1 MPGVPLPRDV
11 ILLFLKESSMH
22 TFLREANDGFVP
34 PSSADFDFAPIFGN
48 SILFTKPVLMVF
60 LSVVIAATF
69 FIASSRKAAI
79 VPSKLQ
85 YAGESIYTFIRNEL
99 GRDVIGPEFMRFVPF
114 LFSLFVFILVN
125 NVFGVILLLQ
135 FPTMSHI
142 GFPIGVTIFSY
153 VCYHYVAIK
162 KHGLGK
168 YLKDICFMPGIPK
181 PVYLILTPVELL
193 TYLVTRPL
201 TLSMRLFANMFAGH
215 LLLLVFVL
223 GGEYLLMSGILLK
236 FLSIFSFGLAIGLSF
251 FELGIQCLQ
260 AYIFTLLTALYIA
273 GALADEH

>member
-22 TFLREANDGFVP
+22 TFLREANNGFVP

-125 NVFGVILLLQ
+125 NVFGVIPLLQ

>member
-125 NVFGVILLLQ
+125 NVFGVIPLLQ

-201 TLSMRLFANMFAGH
+201 TLSMRLFANIFAGH

>member
-22 TFLREANDGFVP
+22 TFLREANNGFVP

-79 VPSKLQ
+79 VPSTLQ

-125 NVFGVILLLQ
+125 NVFGVIPLLQ

>member
-48 SILFTKPVLMVF
+48 SILFTKPVVMVF

-125 NVFGVILLLQ
+125 NVFGVIPLLQ

-223 GGEYLLMSGILLK
+223 GGEYLLMSGIVLK

-251 FELGIQCLQ
+251 FELGIQFLQ